1 MPMVQ
6 QRVQPGMQASLRF
19 CMALGAVTLG
29 TCALGS
35 TAVAAPNCSNFFSNS
50 DGSWTPTHQILMA
63 GPTSQM
69 LVGPGDRFRAGTPGV
84 GGRIGRYLDA
94 HCRFSRASVGP
105 RGIPANP

>member
-1 MPMVQ
+1 MPAVQ
-6 QRVQPGMQASLRF
+6 SSVQASLRF
-19 CMALGAVTLG
+19 GMALGAMALG
-29 TCALGS
+29 SCALGS
-35 TAVAAPNCSNFFSNS
+35 TALAEPNCSNFFSSS

-63 GPTSQM
+63 GPVSQT
-69 LVGPGDRFRAGTPGV
+69 LVGPGDRFRAGAPGL